1 MSHSP
6 LKKGAF
12 LAVICLLLAGTG
24 KMKGQPL
31 KFGIFGGITAS
42 QVNGDLYQGFNK
54 LGATAGFFINNYIE
68 YNIYWQAELKF
79 VSRGVYK
86 GPKDND
92 QTLYRSAYYYLEI
105 PISVHY
111 LVNEKY
117 LVELGISPEALLGTV
132 YWDENGVLD
141 PEGYP
146 DNRPLGLS
154 VFAGVGYWI
163 SDRWMAGLRYTN
175 SAIPFRD
182 PREWN
187 NPQYRGYFHN
197 VMSLSLAYRLGPKS
211 SGT

>member
-1 MSHSP
+1 MGYSP
-6 LKKGAF
+6 GKKGVI
-12 LAVICLLLAGTG
+12 LALVWLLSVNSYTA
-24 KMKGQPL
+24 KGQTL
-31 KFGIFGGITAS
+31 KYGLFGGITAS
-42 QVNGDLYQGFNK
+42 QVKGDLYQGFNK
-54 LGATAGFFINNYIE
+54 LGATAGFFMNNYIE

-92 QTLYRSAYYYLEI
+92 QTLYKSAYYYLEI
-105 PISVHY
+105 PLSVHY
-111 LVNEKY
+111 LVNEKF
-117 LVELGISPEALLGTV
+117 LVELGISPEALLGVV

-146 DNRPLGLS
+146 DNRVLGLS
-154 VFAGVGYWI
+154 VFGGVGYWV
-163 SDRWMAGLRYTN
+163 SDRIMAGLRYTN

-182 PREWN
+182 PPEWN

-197 VMSLSLAYRLGPKS
+197 VMSLSLAYRLGSKT

>member
-6 LKKGAF
+6 GKTATL
-12 LAVICLLLAGTG
+12 LALIWLLLAGTG
-24 KMKGQPL
+24 TTKGQSL
-31 KFGIFGGITAS
+31 KYGFFGGITAS
-42 QVNGDLYQGFNK
+42 QVDGDLYRGFNK
-54 LGATAGFFINNYIE
+54 LGATTGFFINNYIE
-68 YNIYWQAELKF
+68 YNIYWQAEIKF

-92 QTLYRSAYYYLEI
+92 QTLYKSAYYYLEI
-105 PISVHY
+105 PLSVHY
-111 LVNEKY
+111 LVNEKF
-117 LVELGISPEALLGTV
+117 LVELGISPEVLLGTV

-163 SDRWMAGLRYTN
+163 SDRMMAGLRYTN

-182 PREWN
+182 PQEWN

-211 SGT
+211 GT